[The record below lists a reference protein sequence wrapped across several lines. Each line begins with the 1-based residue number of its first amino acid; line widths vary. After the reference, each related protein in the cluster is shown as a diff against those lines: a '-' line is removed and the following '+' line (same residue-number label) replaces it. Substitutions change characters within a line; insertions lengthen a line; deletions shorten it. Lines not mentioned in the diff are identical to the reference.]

1 MLGLMGSVAE
11 FERSIIKERQAEG
24 IAHAKARGVYKGRV
38 KALTDVQVAQARQW
52 ICPKRRGAV
61 ELQLLADY
69 IHGTPLTGVHLLQL
83 LRESLKPHPASPNK
97 RGTRPSR
104 VGIFGEDLRRYSIS
118 GAS

>member
-69 IHGTPLTGVHLLQL
+69 IHGTPTYRG
-83 LRESLKPHPASPNK
+83 PPAPTPPGKSK
-97 RGTRPSR
+97 TPSC
-104 VGIFGEDLRRYSIS
+104 VP
-118 GAS
+118 